1 MSGALTAPKCRRVAA
16 TVAMALALTMAASVN
31 AASAGTSGAAP
42 PPAASAAAGK
52 GLAQAVS
59 ESSFTF
65 GRFGAVAVYAPVG
78 PPRQVVLFVSGDGG
92 WNLGVVDMAR
102 GLASRGA
109 LVAGVDITRLLRALD
124 GSADTCA
131 YPAADFEALSQYLQK
146 RLGLHDY
153 LPPVL
158 VGYSS
163 GATLVYAVL
172 AQAPPNT
179 FAAAVSL
186 GFCPDLA
193 LGKPLC
199 AGHGLKALTRAK
211 GRPRPPGQDLMPA
224 TALANPWIALQ
235 GTIDQVCAAADV
247 QAYVRQVRG
256 GELVLLPD
264 VGHGFSVPGR
274 WRPQF
279 DAVFERLASANAM
292 PAAPRAGDRLADLPL
307 VEVAARAP
315 AGDTLAVIV
324 SGAGGWASLD
334 RDLGDELA
342 RRGVAVVGLNA
353 LRYFWTARR
362 PEEMAR
368 DLERILEHYLQT
380 LGKRRA
386 VLVGYSLGAEVLP
399 FMTTRL
405 PPPLLA
411 RVDSMVL
418 IGPGERASFEF
429 HLTDWLGGLST
440 KNSLPVRPE
449 VKKLHGMRIV
459 CIRGT
464 DETDSPCR
472 GSGAAEPWKTVVL
485 PGGHHFG
492 GHYRALA
499 DHVIPGTA
507 AAPGAGG
514 DRR

>member
-1 MSGALTAPKCRRVAA
+1 MSRRAA
-16 TVAMALALTMAASVN
+16 AASCRL
-31 AASAGTSGAAP
+31 AASAILAVATAWATPVSARAP
-42 PPAASAAAGK
+42 GPAPSPAASAPGATPA
-52 GLAQAVS
+52 AQAFS
-59 ESSFTF
+59 ESSFAF
-65 GRFGAVAVYAPVG
+65 GPFGSVAVYAPAG

-102 GLASRGA
+102 GLASRGV
-109 LVAGVDITRLLRALD
+109 LVAGVDVTRVLRALE
-124 GSADTCA
+124 GGKAACA

-146 RLGLHDY
+146 RLGLRDY
-153 LPPVL
+153 LTPVL

-193 LGKPLC
+193 LTRPLC
-199 AGHGLKALTRAK
+199 AGHGLKAQPRPQ
-211 GRPRPPGQDLMPA
+211 GRSGPPGQDLRPA
-224 TALANPWIALQ
+224 TGLGNPWIAFQ

-247 QAYVRQVRG
+247 EAYVRQVRG

-279 DAVFERLASANAM
+279 DAVFDRLAAAGAA
-292 PAAPRAGDRLADLPL
+292 PAAPRAREPLADLPL
-307 VEVAARAP
+307 VEVAPHAP

-334 RDLGDELA
+334 RELGDELA

-353 LRYFWTARR
+353 LKYFWTPRR
-362 PEEMAR
+362 PDEMAH
-368 DLERILEHYLQT
+368 DLERILRHYLEA
-380 LGKRRA
+380 LGKRRI

-399 FMTTRL
+399 FMASRL
-405 PPPLLA
+405 PAPLLA
-411 RVDSMVL
+411 QVDAVVL
-418 IGPGERASFEF
+418 IGPGERATFEF
-429 HLTDWLGGLST
+429 HLSDWLGGVPT
-440 KNSLPVRPE
+440 KDSLPVRAE
-449 VKKLHGMRIV
+449 VEKLHGMRVV
-459 CIRGT
+459 CIRGA

-472 GSGAAEPWKTVVL
+472 GSGAAEPWQTVVL
-485 PGGHHFG
+485 PGGHHFDG
-492 GHYRALA
+492 RYRALA

-507 AAPGAGG
+507 GAAPAPPA